1 MLQCFSNNIE
11 ELSFD
16 RREVENVIVSKFYDI
31 YLTECLIC
39 NNFVMIIRNKCT
51 GMRAV
56 PVQKQYPYFSFKR
69 LIFTCILQK
78 VISNQ
83 ADT

>member
-1 MLQCFSNNIE
+1 
-11 ELSFD
+11 
-16 RREVENVIVSKFYDI
+16 
-31 YLTECLIC
+31 
-39 NNFVMIIRNKCT
+39 
-51 GMRAV
+51 MRAV

-78 VISNQ
+78 FISNQ